1 MRNFKLKAFFTQNGI
16 KFKDV
21 AKDLKITESTFSQKI
36 NRKNGKDFTTR
47 EIRYLC
53 EKYNLS
59 SDNYFF

>member
-1 MRNFKLKAFFTQNGI
+1 MRNLKLKAFFIENEI

-21 AKDLKITESTFSQKI
+21 AKELGITVSTFSQKI

-47 EIRYLC
+47 EIKYLC

>member
-1 MRNFKLKAFFTQNGI
+1 MRNLKLKAFFAENGI

-21 AKDLKITESTFSQKI
+21 AKELGITVSTFSQKI

>member
-16 KFKDV
+16 KLKDV

-47 EIRYLC
+47 EIKYLC
-53 EKYNLS
+53 
-59 SDNYFF
+59 